1 MDRRSSVRR
10 LIPVTGASRRAR
22 SAGPASGPPSASCT
36 TGRFD
41 MTLSISATAISTHD
55 IPHGDRAVKPG
66 PPTTIGE
73 MSTRLWDRAA
83 LVPVR
88 AGERH
93 PEIVALPAGLPSI
106 EELFT
111 FMRDAERRFETLKMR
126 IEERTYGARGA
137 QVVTMDIAVRHPGQ
151 ARVVTTER
159 STKARRQ
166 PRALDHRRPDRP
178 DVLGGASPGHEPTGQ
193 EPAPWAGSR
202 AFPGSAT
209 VYEPITSLPME
220 TLAELFVHPAGY
232 CQNVL
237 ATGDC
242 WISGTERIA
251 GREAI
256 VVECDHPRAVEQT
269 VDRPDYHVQ
278 VAADRIDGFVLRL
291 VESVANEVTRVAEV
305 IHVDPD
311 AALPPTTFDF
321 EFPEGT
327 TLLY

>member
-1 MDRRSSVRR
+1 M
-10 LIPVTGASRRAR
+10 PVQS
-22 SAGPASGPPSASCT
+22 
-36 TGRFD
+36 
-41 MTLSISATAISTHD
+41 
-55 IPHGDRAVKPG
+55 
-66 PPTTIGE
+66 GE

-88 AGERH
+88 AGERR
-93 PEIVALPAGLPSI
+93 PEVVALPSGPPSI
-106 EELFT
+106 VDLFT

-137 QVVTMDIAVRHPGQ
+137 QVVTMDIAVRHPGE

-159 STKARRQ
+159 SAKA
-166 PRALDHRRPDRP
+166 A
-178 DVLGGASPGHEPTGQ
+178 GGHELWITDGHIVRTYS
-193 EPAPWAGSR
+193 AAHRLGTSR
-202 AFPGSAT
+202 PVRNRVRGLDPQAFPGWST

-220 TLAELFVHPAGY
+220 TLAELFIHPAGY

-242 WISGTERIA
+242 WISGTDRIA

-256 VVECDHPRAVEQT
+256 LIECDHPRAVEHT

-278 VAADRIDGFVLRL
+278 VAADRLDGFVLRL
-291 VESVANEVTRVAEV
+291 VESVENEVTRVAEV
-305 IHVDPD
+305 VHVDPD

>member
-1 MDRRSSVRR
+1 
-10 LIPVTGASRRAR
+10 
-22 SAGPASGPPSASCT
+22 
-36 TGRFD
+36 
-41 MTLSISATAISTHD
+41 
-55 IPHGDRAVKPG
+55 
-66 PPTTIGE
+66 

-88 AGERH
+88 AGERR
-93 PEIVALPAGLPSI
+93 PEIVALPTGLPTI

-126 IEERTYGARGA
+126 IEERTYGARGE
-137 QVVTMDIAVRHPGQ
+137 QVVTMDIAVRHPGH

-159 STKARRQ
+159 SSKATGAHELWITDGQIVRTYSAAHRLGTSRPLRNRVRGLE
-166 PRALDHRRPDRP
+166 PRD
-178 DVLGGASPGHEPTGQ
+178 
-193 EPAPWAGSR
+193 
-202 AFPGSAT
+202 FPGSST

-278 VAADRIDGFVLRL
+278 LAADRIDGLVLRL
-291 VESVANEVTRVAEV
+291 VESVGSEVTRVAEV
-305 IHVDPD
+305 VHVDSD